1 MAIVPYVA
9 ESSFR
14 QTRIL
19 AGYSGLALLG
29 KIELKETRMG
39 DFQSDL
45 PTCTW
50 LEWRSPQA
58 QAAWTPWITQ
68 CRNAFRKIEIL
79 SVISG
84 YRRAA
89 IVMCSP
95 EWATAV
101 QPPRKA
107 PPLKVVQL
115 QSPASSHGR
124 SSPARNGSYAIA
136 SGEYIDT
143 LVAAW
148 GDGGDGTDHETIGEL
163 LGFPRCCQDSFR
175 KICVERRCK
184 DPMWRIALNSA
195 SGVLERTATVSG
207 HDEANVMLWA
217 LGIRAVCHRPCSFYC
232 DATAEIGR
240 GLLAIGAAHG
250 LLEEVGRIR
259 YMLSWPAQWSSFR
272 ASVEIET
279 PILKINST
287 NADSLEARF
296 IVQRRREESASAGWE
311 DLAWIYA
318 SEVRPYEISQLDS
331 KRVGIGSQ

>member
-1 MAIVPYVA
+1 
-9 ESSFR
+9 
-14 QTRIL
+14 
-19 AGYSGLALLG
+19 
-29 KIELKETRMG
+29 MG

-58 QAAWTPWITQ
+58 QAAWAPWITQ

-95 EWATAV
+95 EWAAAV

-107 PPLKVVQL
+107 PPFKVVQL
-115 QSPASSHGR
+115 QSPTSSHGR
-124 SSPARNGSYAIA
+124 SSPARNVSYAIA

-259 YMLSWPAQWSSFR
+259 YMLSSSRRSCRLRSLPHHSRLAHLPRIFR
-272 ASVEIET
+272 ASGKAGHRDQSGQ
-279 PILKINST
+279 LCRRNSG
-287 NADSLEARF
+287 APHGF
-296 IVQRRREESASAGWE
+296 GRRRQAA
-311 DLAWIYA
+311 DA
-318 SEVRPYEISQLDS
+318 
-331 KRVGIGSQ
+331 